1 MERLQSEE
9 FKQKSQTFERGFS
22 IGQAILAGV
31 MMAIGYNYTWMYWKE
46 SGQEDVSPT
55 EDNLCPN
62 GAAWWLWIA
71 GICLLVSSSV
81 KAWAMMYKKC
91 YGTERLGQDV
101 QEVRREG
108 RNDRLRRGGRDG
120 RQ

>member
-1 MERLQSEE
+1 MEMMISEK
-9 FKQKSQTFERGFS
+9 FKQISRTSAFEKGYS
-22 IGQAILAGV
+22 IVQAILAGV
-31 MMAIGYNYTWMYWKE
+31 MVGIGYNYTWMYWKE
-46 SGQEDVSPT
+46 SGHEDVSST

-91 YGTERLGQDV
+91 YGTERSTAAW
-101 QEVRREG
+101 
-108 RNDRLRRGGRDG
+108 
-120 RQ
+120 